1 MKVDERNKLL
11 DIDRTLPTEQGR
23 LIRMRK
29 IWGYGAALAVMP
41 YLLIKIVWTLGL
53 FIPAEHI
60 GDTSWRMINAATVV
74 IAAFGILLAIAFCRP
89 WGERLPAWLVVLP
102 VWIGTGLLVP
112 MLFLAP
118 ILGPAAMNR
127 DRVSGSAD
135 IWAYEQFLI
144 IISLIG
150 VGICLPLALAG
161 YAKTRWP
168 EALGGPLDFGEPS
181 GNTHKLQT
189 TLGRMVAVGCIL
201 LGVLKLFWAGGGTLG
216 IDASLMDSRN
226 LWWHLL
232 SLSTGAWALVG
243 AWGILVLTSRKGSR
257 RFLPPMAAA
266 WISSGMLFS
275 YNIFAN
281 LSALM
286 YDRQPTPEYPIARV
300 LTTEAGIILGVTMGL
315 IILLVLQ
322 DRRRDLM
329 L

>member
-1 MKVDERNKLL
+1 
-11 DIDRTLPTEQGR
+11 
-23 LIRMRK
+23 
-29 IWGYGAALAVMP
+29 
-41 YLLIKIVWTLGL
+41 
-53 FIPAEHI
+53 
-60 GDTSWRMINAATVV
+60 
-74 IAAFGILLAIAFCRP
+74 
-89 WGERLPAWLVVLP
+89 
-102 VWIGTGLLVP
+102 
-112 MLFLAP
+112 
-118 ILGPAAMNR
+118 
-127 DRVSGSAD
+127 
-135 IWAYEQFLI
+135 
-144 IISLIG
+144 
-150 VGICLPLALAG
+150 
-161 YAKTRWP
+161 
-168 EALGGPLDFGEPS
+168 
-181 GNTHKLQT
+181 
-189 TLGRMVAVGCIL
+189 
-201 LGVLKLFWAGGGTLG
+201 
-216 IDASLMDSRN
+216 MDSRN